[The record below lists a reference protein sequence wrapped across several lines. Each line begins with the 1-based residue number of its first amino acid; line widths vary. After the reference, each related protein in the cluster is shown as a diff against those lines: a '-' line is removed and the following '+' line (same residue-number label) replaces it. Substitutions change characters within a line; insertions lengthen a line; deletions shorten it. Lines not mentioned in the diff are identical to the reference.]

1 MRILFYVLA
10 VGAATLGFLGLF
22 RSIERALVGEGLD
35 FAQFVIGVV
44 GLLLAFVWIK
54 RARAFQSRS

>member
-1 MRILFYVLA
+1 MRILFYVFA

-22 RSIERALVGEGLD
+22 RSVERALSGEGLD
-35 FAQFVIGVV
+35 FAQFVIGAI

-54 RARAFQSRS
+54 RARALQPRA